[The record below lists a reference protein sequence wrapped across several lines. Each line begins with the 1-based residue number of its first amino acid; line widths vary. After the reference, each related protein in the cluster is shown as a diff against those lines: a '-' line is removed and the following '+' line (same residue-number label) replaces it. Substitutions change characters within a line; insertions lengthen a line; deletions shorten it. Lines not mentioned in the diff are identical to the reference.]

1 FSMEKLMQY
10 VWKHRLWRSED
21 MVTNTGKKVRVVDP
35 GLLNTDAG
43 PDFFNAKIE
52 IDGHMW
58 VGNVEMHYRATDWK
72 RHHHDSD
79 KAYDSVILHVVAK
92 DDAPVRRTNGELI
105 PQLVLEVSP
114 QFNADYASLVGA
126 TIEVPCA
133 TKIKQVPHLTI
144 VEWVEGLAF
153 ERLHGQVERIHQ
165 MLDSFNG
172 SWEDVC
178 YVTLARNFGF
188 GINNDAFERLARR
201 TPLRLLG
208 KHSDSVLQ
216 IEALLFGQAG
226 MLDAQKPGMDSYYN
240 QLCTEYAFLS
250 NKFQLTPMEKE
261 SWKLFRIR
269 PQNFPYRR
277 IAMLAQFIEGGFR
290 MMNRI
295 LEAEGEKEMRA
306 LFEMELSGYWTKHY
320 TFGKPNERATAT
332 LSRSSTD
339 IILINTV
346 APLLYAYGELTGNYE
361 MTDKAIKLLEDLRA
375 ESNSIVSHFVAY
387 GIDCPDALTSQALVQ
402 LKREYC
408 DARKCIYC
416 KIGHHLL
423 SKAARGE

>member
-1 FSMEKLMQY
+1 MEKLMQY

-72 RHHHDSD
+72 RHHHDCD

-153 ERLHGQVERIHQ
+153 ERLHGKVERIHQ
-165 MLDSFNG
+165 LLDSFNG

-306 LFEMELSGYWTKHY
+306 LFEVELSGYWTKHY

-332 LSRSSTD
+332 LSRSSID

-346 APLLYAYGELTGNYE
+346 APLLYAYGELMGNYE

-375 ESNSIVSHFVAY
+375 ENNSIVSHFVAY

>member
-1 FSMEKLMQY
+1 MQY

-21 MVTNTGKKVRVVDP
+21 MVTNTGKKVTAVDP

-72 RHHHDSD
+72 RHRHDSD

-126 TIEVPCA
+126 AIEVPCA

-153 ERLHGQVERIHQ
+153 ERLHGKVERIHQ
-165 MLDSFNG
+165 LLDNFNG

-295 LEAEGEKEMRA
+295 LEAEGEKEMRS
-306 LFEMELSGYWTKHY
+306 LFEVELSGYWIKHY

-332 LSRSSTD
+332 LSRSSID

-387 GIDCPDALTSQALVQ
+387 GIDCPDALT
-402 LKREYC
+402 
-408 DARKCIYC
+408 
-416 KIGHHLL
+416 
-423 SKAARGE
+423 

>member
-1 FSMEKLMQY
+1 MQY

-21 MVTNTGKKVRVVDP
+21 MVTNTGKKVRVADP

-72 RHHHDSD
+72 RHRHDSD

-114 QFNADYASLVGA
+114 QFNADYASLVSA

-133 TKIKQVPHLTI
+133 EKIKQVPHLTI

-153 ERLHGQVERIHQ
+153 ERLHGKVERIHQ
-165 MLDSFNG
+165 LLDSFNG

-277 IAMLAQFIEGGFR
+277 IVMLAQFIEGGFR

-306 LFEMELSGYWTKHY
+306 LFEVELSGYWTKHY

-332 LSRSSTD
+332 LSRSSID

>member
-1 FSMEKLMQY
+1 MQY

-153 ERLHGQVERIHQ
+153 ERLHGKVERIHQ
-165 MLDSFNG
+165 LLDSFNG

-240 QLCTEYAFLS
+240 QLCTEYTFLS

-295 LEAEGEKEMRA
+295 LEAEGEKEMRS
-306 LFEMELSGYWTKHY
+306 LFEVELSGYWTKHY

>member
-1 FSMEKLMQY
+1 MEKLMQY

-72 RHHHDSD
+72 RHRHDSD

-153 ERLHGQVERIHQ
+153 ERLHGKVERIHQ
-165 MLDSFNG
+165 LLDSFNG

-208 KHSDSVLQ
+208 KHSDSMLQ

-295 LEAEGEKEMRA
+295 LEAEGEMEMRS
-306 LFEMELSGYWTKHY
+306 LFEVELSGYWTKHY

>member
-1 FSMEKLMQY
+1 MEKLMQY

-21 MVTNTGKKVRVVDP
+21 MVTNTGKKVRVADP

-72 RHHHDSD
+72 RHRHDSD

-114 QFNADYASLVGA
+114 QFNADYASLVSA

-133 TKIKQVPHLTI
+133 EKIKQVPHLTI

-153 ERLHGQVERIHQ
+153 ERLHGKVERIHQ
-165 MLDSFNG
+165 LLDSFNG

-277 IAMLAQFIEGGFR
+277 IVMLAQFIEGGFR

-332 LSRSSTD
+332 LSRSSID

>member
-1 FSMEKLMQY
+1 MEKLMQY

-133 TKIKQVPHLTI
+133 AKIKQVPHLTI

-153 ERLHGQVERIHQ
+153 ERLHGKVERIHQ
-165 MLDSFNG
+165 LLDSFNG

-306 LFEMELSGYWTKHY
+306 LFEVELSGYWTKHY

-332 LSRSSTD
+332 LSRSSID

-375 ESNSIVSHFVAY
+375 ENNSIVSHFVAY

>member
-1 FSMEKLMQY
+1 MQY

-153 ERLHGQVERIHQ
+153 ERLHGKVERIHQ
-165 MLDSFNG
+165 LLDSFNG

-226 MLDAQKPGMDSYYN
+226 MLDAQKLGMDSYYN

-306 LFEMELSGYWTKHY
+306 LFEVELSGYWTKHY

-346 APLLYAYGELTGNYE
+346 APLLYAYGELMGNYE

>member
-1 FSMEKLMQY
+1 MEKLMQY

-153 ERLHGQVERIHQ
+153 ERLHGKVERIHQ
-165 MLDSFNG
+165 LLDSFNG

-226 MLDAQKPGMDSYYN
+226 MLDAKKPGMDSYYN

-306 LFEMELSGYWTKHY
+306 LFEVELSGYWIKHY

-332 LSRSSTD
+332 LSRSSID

>member
-1 FSMEKLMQY
+1 MQY

-72 RHHHDSD
+72 RHRHDSD

-105 PQLVLEVSP
+105 PQVVLEVSP

-153 ERLHGQVERIHQ
+153 ERLHGKVERIHQ
-165 MLDSFNG
+165 LLDSFNG

-295 LEAEGEKEMRA
+295 LDAEGEKEMRA
-306 LFEMELSGYWTKHY
+306 LFEVELSGYWTKHY

-332 LSRSSTD
+332 LSRSSID

-375 ESNSIVSHFVAY
+375 ENNSIVSHFVAY

>member
-1 FSMEKLMQY
+1 MEKLMQY

-153 ERLHGQVERIHQ
+153 ERLHGKVERIHQ
-165 MLDSFNG
+165 LLESFNG

-226 MLDAQKPGMDSYYN
+226 MLDAKKPGMDSYYS

-295 LEAEGEKEMRA
+295 LETEGEKEMRA
-306 LFEMELSGYWTKHY
+306 LFEVELSGYWTKHY

-332 LSRSSTD
+332 LSRSSID

-346 APLLYAYGELTGNYE
+346 APLLYAYGELTGSYE

>member
-1 FSMEKLMQY
+1 MEKLMQY

-72 RHHHDSD
+72 RHRHDSD

-153 ERLHGQVERIHQ
+153 ERLHGKVERIHQ
-165 MLDSFNG
+165 LLDSFNG

-306 LFEMELSGYWTKHY
+306 LFEVELSGYWTKHY

-332 LSRSSTD
+332 LSRSSID

-346 APLLYAYGELTGNYE
+346 APLLYAYGELTDNYE

>member
-1 FSMEKLMQY
+1 MQY
-10 VWKHRLWRSED
+10 VWKHRLWRSEE

-153 ERLHGQVERIHQ
+153 ERLHGKVERIHQ
-165 MLDSFNG
+165 LLDSFNG

-277 IAMLAQFIEGGFR
+277 IAMLAKFIEGGFR

-306 LFEMELSGYWTKHY
+306 LFEVELSGYWTKHY

-332 LSRSSTD
+332 LSRSSID

-375 ESNSIVSHFVAY
+375 ENNSIVSHFVAY

>member
-1 FSMEKLMQY
+1 MEKLMQY

-153 ERLHGQVERIHQ
+153 ERLHGKVERIHQ
-165 MLDSFNG
+165 LLDSFNG

-295 LEAEGEKEMRA
+295 LETEGEKEMRA
-306 LFEMELSGYWTKHY
+306 LFEVELSGYWTKHY

-332 LSRSSTD
+332 LSRSSID

-361 MTDKAIKLLEDLRA
+361 MTDKSIKLLEDLRA

>member
-1 FSMEKLMQY
+1 MEKLMQY

-126 TIEVPCA
+126 AIEVPCA

-153 ERLHGQVERIHQ
+153 ERLHGKVERIHQ
-165 MLDSFNG
+165 LLDSFNG

-306 LFEMELSGYWTKHY
+306 LFEVELSGYWIKHY

-332 LSRSSTD
+332 LSRSSID

>member
-1 FSMEKLMQY
+1 MEKLMQY

-153 ERLHGQVERIHQ
+153 ERLHGKVERIHQ
-165 MLDSFNG
+165 LLDSFNG

-226 MLDAQKPGMDSYYN
+226 MLDTQKPGMDSYYN

-306 LFEMELSGYWTKHY
+306 LFEVELSGYWTKHH

-332 LSRSSTD
+332 LSRSSID

>member
-1 FSMEKLMQY
+1 MEKLMQY

-133 TKIKQVPHLTI
+133 AKIKQVPHLTI

-153 ERLHGQVERIHQ
+153 ERLHGKVERIHQ
-165 MLDSFNG
+165 LLDSFNG

-306 LFEMELSGYWTKHY
+306 LFEVELSGYWTKHY

-332 LSRSSTD
+332 LSRSSID

>member
-1 FSMEKLMQY
+1 MEKLMQY

-153 ERLHGQVERIHQ
+153 ERLHGKVERIHQ
-165 MLDSFNG
+165 LLDSFNG

-290 MMNRI
+290 MMIRI

-332 LSRSSTD
+332 LSRSSID

-375 ESNSIVSHFVAY
+375 ENNSIVSHFVAY

>member
-1 FSMEKLMQY
+1 MEKLMQY

-133 TKIKQVPHLTI
+133 EKIKQVPHLTI

-153 ERLHGQVERIHQ
+153 ERLHGKVERIHQ
-165 MLDSFNG
+165 LLDSFNG

-306 LFEMELSGYWTKHY
+306 LFEVELSGYWTKHY

-332 LSRSSTD
+332 LSRSSID

-346 APLLYAYGELTGNYE
+346 APLLYAYGELTGNYD

-375 ESNSIVSHFVAY
+375 ENNSIVSHFVAY

>member
-1 FSMEKLMQY
+1 MEKLMQY

-153 ERLHGQVERIHQ
+153 ERLHGKVERIHQ
-165 MLDSFNG
+165 LLDSFNG

-295 LEAEGEKEMRA
+295 LDAEGEKEMRA
-306 LFEMELSGYWTKHY
+306 LFEVELSGYWTKHY

-332 LSRSSTD
+332 LSRNSID

>member
-1 FSMEKLMQY
+1 MQY

-153 ERLHGQVERIHQ
+153 ERLHGKVERIHQ
-165 MLDSFNG
+165 LLDSFNG

-306 LFEMELSGYWTKHY
+306 LFEVELSGYWTKHY

-332 LSRSSTD
+332 LSRSSID

-375 ESNSIVSHFVAY
+375 ENNSIVSHFVSY

>member
-1 FSMEKLMQY
+1 MEKLMQY

-153 ERLHGQVERIHQ
+153 ERLHGKVERIHQ
-165 MLDSFNG
+165 LLDSFNG

-306 LFEMELSGYWTKHY
+306 LFEVELSGYWTKHY

-416 KIGHHLL
+416 KIGHRLL

>member
-1 FSMEKLMQY
+1 MQY

-72 RHHHDSD
+72 RHRHDSD

-153 ERLHGQVERIHQ
+153 ERLHGKVECIHQ
-165 MLDSFNG
+165 LLDSFNG

-208 KHSDSVLQ
+208 KHSDSALQ

-226 MLDAQKPGMDSYYN
+226 MLDAQKLGMDSYYN

-306 LFEMELSGYWTKHY
+306 LFEVELSGYWTKHY

-332 LSRSSTD
+332 LSRSSID

>member
-1 FSMEKLMQY
+1 MEKLMQY

-126 TIEVPCA
+126 AIEVPCA

-153 ERLHGQVERIHQ
+153 ERLHGKVERIHQ
-165 MLDSFNG
+165 LLDSFNG

-306 LFEMELSGYWTKHY
+306 LFEVELSGYWIKHY

-332 LSRSSTD
+332 LSRGSID

>member
-1 FSMEKLMQY
+1 
-10 VWKHRLWRSED
+10 

-114 QFNADYASLVGA
+114 QFNADYASLVSA

-153 ERLHGQVERIHQ
+153 ERLHGKVERIHQ
-165 MLDSFNG
+165 LLDSFNG

-226 MLDAQKPGMDSYYN
+226 MLDAQKLGMDSYYS

-306 LFEMELSGYWTKHY
+306 LFEVELSGYWTKHY

-332 LSRSSTD
+332 LSRSSID

-375 ESNSIVSHFVAY
+375 ENNSIVSHFVSY

-423 SKAARGE
+423 SKAARGK

>member
-1 FSMEKLMQY
+1 MEKLMQY

-153 ERLHGQVERIHQ
+153 ERLHGKVERIHQ
-165 MLDSFNG
+165 LLDSFNG

-306 LFEMELSGYWTKHY
+306 LFEVELSGYWTKHY

-332 LSRSSTD
+332 LSRSSID

>member
-1 FSMEKLMQY
+1 MQY

-79 KAYDSVILHVVAK
+79 KAYDSVILHMVAK

-153 ERLHGQVERIHQ
+153 ERLHGKVERIHQ
-165 MLDSFNG
+165 LLDSFNG

-306 LFEMELSGYWTKHY
+306 LFEVELSGYWIKHY

-332 LSRSSTD
+332 LSRSSID

>member
-1 FSMEKLMQY
+1 MQY

-153 ERLHGQVERIHQ
+153 ERLHGKVERIHQ
-165 MLDSFNG
+165 LLDSFNG

-306 LFEMELSGYWTKHY
+306 LFEVELSGYWTNHY

>member
-1 FSMEKLMQY
+1 MQY

-153 ERLHGQVERIHQ
+153 ERLHGKVERIHQ
-165 MLDSFNG
+165 LLDSFNG

-226 MLDAQKPGMDSYYN
+226 MLDAQKPEMDSYYN

-306 LFEMELSGYWTKHY
+306 LFEVELSGYWTKHY

>member
-1 FSMEKLMQY
+1 MQY

-72 RHHHDSD
+72 RHRHDSD

-133 TKIKQVPHLTI
+133 EKIKQVPHLTI

-153 ERLHGQVERIHQ
+153 ERLHGKVERIHQ
-165 MLDSFNG
+165 LLDSFNG

-295 LEAEGEKEMRA
+295 LETESEKEMRA

-332 LSRSSTD
+332 LSRSSID

-375 ESNSIVSHFVAY
+375 ENNSIVSHFVAY

>member
-1 FSMEKLMQY
+1 MEKLMQY

-72 RHHHDSD
+72 RHRHDSD

-153 ERLHGQVERIHQ
+153 ERLHGKVERIHQ
-165 MLDSFNG
+165 LLDSFNG

-269 PQNFPYRR
+269 PQKFPYRR

-306 LFEMELSGYWTKHY
+306 LFEVELSGYWIKHY

-332 LSRSSTD
+332 LSRSSID

-361 MTDKAIKLLEDLRA
+361 MTDKTIKLLEDLRA

>member
-1 FSMEKLMQY
+1 MEKLMQY

-72 RHHHDSD
+72 RHRHDSD

-92 DDAPVRRTNGELI
+92 DDAPVRRSNGELI

-153 ERLHGQVERIHQ
+153 ERLHGKVERIHQ
-165 MLDSFNG
+165 LLDSFNG

-295 LEAEGEKEMRA
+295 LDAEGEKEMRA
-306 LFEMELSGYWTKHY
+306 LFEVELSGYWTKHY

-332 LSRSSTD
+332 LSRSSID

>member
-1 FSMEKLMQY
+1 MEKLMQY

-153 ERLHGQVERIHQ
+153 ERLHGKVERIHQ
-165 MLDSFNG
+165 LLDSFNG

-306 LFEMELSGYWTKHY
+306 LFEVELSGYWTKHY

-332 LSRSSTD
+332 LSRSSID

-423 SKAARGE
+423 SKAARGK

>member
-1 FSMEKLMQY
+1 MQY

-72 RHHHDSD
+72 RHRHDSD

-153 ERLHGQVERIHQ
+153 ERLHGKVERIHQ
-165 MLDSFNG
+165 LLDSFNG

-226 MLDAQKPGMDSYYN
+226 MLDAQKQGMDSYYN

-306 LFEMELSGYWTKHY
+306 LFEVELSGYWTKHY

-332 LSRSSTD
+332 LSRSSID

>member
-1 FSMEKLMQY
+1 MQY

-153 ERLHGQVERIHQ
+153 ERLHGKVERIHQ
-165 MLDSFNG
+165 LLDSFNG

-306 LFEMELSGYWTKHY
+306 LFEVELSGYWTKHY

-332 LSRSSTD
+332 LSRSSTN

>member
-1 FSMEKLMQY
+1 MQY

-153 ERLHGQVERIHQ
+153 ERLHGKVERIHQ
-165 MLDSFNG
+165 LLDSFNG

-306 LFEMELSGYWTKHY
+306 LFEVELSGYWTKHY

-332 LSRSSTD
+332 LSRSSID

-346 APLLYAYGELTGNYE
+346 APLLYAYGEFTGNYE

>member
-1 FSMEKLMQY
+1 MQY

-153 ERLHGQVERIHQ
+153 ERLHGKVERIHQ
-165 MLDSFNG
+165 LIDSFNG

-306 LFEMELSGYWTKHY
+306 LFEVELSGYWSKHY

>member
-1 FSMEKLMQY
+1 MQY

-72 RHHHDSD
+72 RHRHDSD

-153 ERLHGQVERIHQ
+153 ERLHGKVERIHQ
-165 MLDSFNG
+165 LLDSFNG

-250 NKFQLTPMEKE
+250 HKFQLTPMEKE

-332 LSRSSTD
+332 LSRSSID

>member
-1 FSMEKLMQY
+1 MQY

-21 MVTNTGKKVRVVDP
+21 MVTNTGKKVRVVDS

-153 ERLHGQVERIHQ
+153 ERLHGKVERIHQ
-165 MLDSFNG
+165 LLDSFNG

-306 LFEMELSGYWTKHY
+306 LFEVELSGYWIKHY

-332 LSRSSTD
+332 LSRSSID

>member
-1 FSMEKLMQY
+1 MEKLMQY

-153 ERLHGQVERIHQ
+153 ERLHGKVERIHQ
-165 MLDSFNG
+165 LLDSFNG

-306 LFEMELSGYWTKHY
+306 LFEVELSGYWTKHY
-320 TFGKPNERATAT
+320 TFGKPNDRATAT
-332 LSRSSTD
+332 LSRSSID

-361 MTDKAIKLLEDLRA
+361 MTDKAIKLLEDLRP